1 MKTMKKVLIYLSLAL
16 AALCSVSCLNDE
28 PLIDWDDI
36 KYVIELPYNSH
47 YQLKQNVNKGDQLE
61 FELWVNYTIDYA
73 SKVEEDIPVTM
84 GIDEALVEKYN
95 STSTTKYELLPEGC
109 YTLPQT
115 LTIKKGTQL
124 VKDKVL
130 VNTESLKEGGRY
142 ILPVVIA
149 NVPEG
154 YTISGN
160 FGHLYLRVNMN

>member
-1 MKTMKKVLIYLSLAL
+1 MKTMKKALLYLSLAVT
-16 AALCSVSCLNDE
+16 ALCSVSCLNDD
-28 PLIDWDDI
+28 PLIDWSDI

-47 YQLKQNVNKGDQLE
+47 YQLIQNVDQGEELE

-84 GIDEALVEKYN
+84 GVNEALVETYN
-95 STSTTKYELLPEGC
+95 STSTTKYELLPAGC
-109 YTLPQT
+109 YDLPQT

-124 VKDKVL
+124 VEDKVT
-130 VNTESLKEGGRY
+130 VRTDNLKPGGRY
-142 ILPVVIA
+142 ILPVIIA

-160 FGHLYLRVNMN
+160 FGHLYLRVNMK